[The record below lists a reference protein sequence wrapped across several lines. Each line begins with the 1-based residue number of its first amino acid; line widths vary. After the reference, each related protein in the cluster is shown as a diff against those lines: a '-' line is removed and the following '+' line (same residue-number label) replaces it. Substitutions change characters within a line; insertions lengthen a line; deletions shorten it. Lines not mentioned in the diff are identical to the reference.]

1 MLLPVVPT
9 LIVSHLSVSK
19 PDYRSTYKTIS
30 LKTPYATERGAR
42 RMVEALVRPDQRTD
56 ATRISGSPRARN
68 WTLAVAC
75 MGVALVVAS
84 MTALNTALGD
94 LAVATSATQSQLTWV
109 VDGYTVALACVLLPA
124 GAIGDRYGRR
134 GALLFGLV
142 VFALGSAAPAVLN
155 SPVQIIAGRAVAGV
169 GAAFVMPATLSLL
182 TVAYA
187 KEERIKAV
195 GIWAGTAGSGGVL
208 GMLGSGL
215 LLRFWDWHAIFWSL
229 GIAGLAI
236 FALGCTVSSSRDD
249 NAPRIDSLGAILI
262 GTAVAISVAAILE
275 APDRGWSDPLVWGG
289 LGAGAII
296 AVVFGVVEFRLGSRN
311 GHPLLDVRLF
321 GDPSFATGVATIVV
335 LFGATFGFF
344 YLGMQYVQQIMG
356 YSPLMTAIAF
366 GPFMVPLGIF
376 SAFSFWYVPKL
387 GLRLVLFLGT
397 LLMAVGFVCMEVL
410 DLHSTFLDLAWPT
423 LILSTGI
430 GFCTAP
436 TTSAIMGAVPDQK
449 QGVASA
455 VNDTSR
461 EMGGALGIAVA
472 GSILAGR
479 YSNELAPRLADFPVP
494 VRGPATDSL
503 AKAVQ
508 VAGKLGPQGNH
519 LAEVS
524 KAAFLAAMHAS
535 TMVMAV
541 IVAVAA
547 VLIGLWAPG
556 RDERQLSLVRRTV
569 SARRHL
575 PAGIHRLVS

>member
-1 MLLPVVPT
+1 
-9 LIVSHLSVSK
+9 
-19 PDYRSTYKTIS
+19 
-30 LKTPYATERGAR
+30 
-42 RMVEALVRPDQRTD
+42 MVEVLAQPDQLTD
-56 ATRISGSPRARN
+56 STGIGGSTRARN
-68 WTLAVAC
+68 WTLVVAC
-75 MGVALVVAS
+75 MGVGLVVAS
-84 MTALNTALGD
+84 MTALNTALAD

-109 VDGYTVALACVLLPA
+109 VDGYTVALACLLLPA
-124 GAIGDRYGRR
+124 GGIGDRYGRR
-134 GALLFGLV
+134 GALLIGLV
-142 VFALGSAAPAVLN
+142 VFALGSLAPAILH
-155 SPVQIIAGRAVAGV
+155 SPPQIIAGRAVAGA

-182 TVAYA
+182 TVAYPKA
-187 KEERIKAV
+187 ERLKAV

-229 GIAGLAI
+229 GIAGLVI
-236 FALGCTVSSSRDD
+236 FALACTVGTSRDD
-249 NAPRIDSLGAILI
+249 NAPRIDSLGAVLI
-262 GTAVAISVAAILE
+262 GAAVAMAVAAILE

-289 LGAGAII
+289 LAVGAII
-296 AVVFGVVEFRLGSRN
+296 AVVFGLVESRKN
-311 GHPLLDVRLF
+311 HPLLDVRLF
-321 GDPSFATGVATIVV
+321 ADPSFATGVATIVI

-344 YLGMQYVQQIMG
+344 YLGVQYVQQIMG
-356 YSPLMTAIAF
+356 YSPLMTAMAF

-376 SAFSFWYVPKL
+376 SALSFWYVPRL

-397 LLMAVGFVCMEVL
+397 LLIAVGFACMRIL
-410 DLHSTFLDLAWPT
+410 DLHSTFFDLSWPA

-436 TTSAIMGAVPDQK
+436 TTSAIMGAVPDAK

-479 YSNELAPRLADFPVP
+479 YSHELAPRLAGFPEP

-503 AKAVQ
+503 AKAVE
-508 VAGKLGPQGNH
+508 VAGKLGPQGGQ

-524 KAAFLAAMHAS
+524 KAAFVTAMHAS
-535 TMVMAV
+535 MTVLAV

-547 VLIGLWAPG
+547 VLIVLWAPG
-556 RDERQLSLVRRTV
+556 RDGQQLSLVGRIVPPRR
-569 SARRHL
+569 
-575 PAGIHRLVS
+575 